1 MTELSHI
8 SLYTK
13 LLDCLNPDKQG
24 NKNTE
29 TALFSMKML
38 KIILGNL
45 ETRIGN
51 NDLYTEMSEAISR
64 IETLLSTPNFNI
76 WGGKNSDLVR
86 NELTCI
92 KPLCTNFML
101 DHYRS
106 INPHLA
112 KDKINLDDYL
122 AGKIAPPKMDEVVHF
137 FVVFDLIADSWDTFF
152 RLLYK
157 HVITYY
163 ND

>member
-1 MTELSHI
+1 
-8 SLYTK
+8 
-13 LLDCLNPDKQG
+13 LNPDKG
-24 NKNTE
+24 NSKNTE

-45 ETRIGN
+45 ETRIGDN
-51 NDLYTEMSEAISR
+51 QLYSEISEAISR
-64 IETLLSTPNFNI
+64 IEALLSTPNFNI
-76 WGGKNSDLVR
+76 WGDVNADLIKS
-86 NELTCI
+86 ELSTI
-92 KPLCTNFML
+92 KPIATDFML
-101 DHYRS
+101 NHYRS

-137 FVVFDLIADSWDTFF
+137 FVVFSLIADPWYSFF

-157 HVITYY
+157 HIAIYY
-163 ND
+163 K